1 MKERK
6 GMDPGGRGGDEKV
19 VGVGGGENIVKI

>member
-1 MKERK
+1 MRKRK

-19 VGVGGGENIVKI
+19 RGVGGGETIVRI